1 MEDGAWLSLTPE
13 PERELPAI
21 VAALRAGR
29 RPRDAEVDAERA
41 RVAAIVVRGRERDW
55 LAYMSEA
62 VGLVLE
68 PPTAA
73 PLDPDDRDRVL
84 DVLANHHRLL
94 LGLPGDASERT
105 AGERAELERALARR
119 APEEPNS
126 NGGP

>member
-1 MEDGAWLSLTPE
+1 MPDGTWLSLTPE

-29 RPRDAEVDAERA
+29 RPRPEEVEAERA
-41 RVAAIVVRGRERDW
+41 RVAAIVVRGQESDW
-55 LAYMSEA
+55 LDYLSEA

-68 PPTAA
+68 PPAGES
-73 PLDPDDRDRVL
+73 LDPDDRDRVL
-84 DVLANHHRLL
+84 DVLGNHHRLL

-105 AGERAELERALARR
+105 AAERSELERALSGPR
-119 APEEPNS
+119 PDDPTT